1 MIVAVTN
8 LTNCSDRSLLLPC
21 RDRPT
26 RRACFEDDT
35 AYFRNNI
42 VMGQNNLQ
50 TSRLACQ
57 QSCAQQAGCAYWTW
71 DKRLHWCYLKTSSAG
86 VTHNVPQYVSGSKRC
101 LLPEQD
107 AGLLVWRR
115 SLLFIIKIIVA
126 FCSSPY
132 WLSLEPMVNLP
143 TMQCDMW
150 SRNWGVS

>member
-1 MIVAVTN
+1 MIVAVTY

-21 RDRPT
+21 INQHQRCADPLT
-26 RRACFEDDT
+26 QFGIDCACFEDDT

-42 VMGQNNLQ
+42 VMGQNNPQ
-50 TSRLACQ
+50 PSRLACQ

-132 WLSLEPMVNLP
+132 
-143 TMQCDMW
+143 
-150 SRNWGVS
+150 

>member
-1 MIVAVTN
+1 MLVIVTVTN

-132 WLSLEPMVNLP
+132 
-143 TMQCDMW
+143 
-150 SRNWGVS
+150 